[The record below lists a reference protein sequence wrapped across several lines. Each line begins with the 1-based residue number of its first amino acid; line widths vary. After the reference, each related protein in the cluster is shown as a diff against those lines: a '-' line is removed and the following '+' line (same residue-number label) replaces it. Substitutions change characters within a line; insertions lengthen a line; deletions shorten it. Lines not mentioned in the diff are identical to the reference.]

1 MDEMAGG
8 RRGLLLFAEE
18 GDLKGDARV
27 TDSLNPKPG
36 VHRFRK
42 AEGMVKPATGF
53 HGLWRNFVLEP
64 IDARLF
70 HLEAHHDGLNV
81 AVIDDVV
88 DVAQHVIIGQ
98 TGGNR
103 NQIREIVLQEAAD
116 KNRNVEEE
124 LSDIIPKA
132 YAFLRAYLD
141 KENVT
146 PPTLEELGIDPV
158 EEDEISNEGELFV

>member
-1 MDEMAGG
+1 MTKDYKAIIDQEFLTAKQLLFTCLTVIICIQIIPFLVSPTPYMEW
-8 RRGLLLFAEE
+8 LLL
-18 GDLKGDARV
+18 
-27 TDSLNPKPG
+27 
-36 VHRFRK
+36 
-42 AEGMVKPATGF
+42 GF
-53 HGLWRNFVLEP
+53 TAAVSTCAVVGAILVQHNADKLGEIYKNVFNADFYETIGLF
-64 IDARLF
+64 
-70 HLEAHHDGLNV
+70 
-81 AVIDDVV
+81 
-88 DVAQHVIIGQ
+88 
-98 TGGNR
+98 T
-103 NQIREIVLQEAAD
+103 QIREIVLQEAAD